1 MLAHRVVEPLDVVE
15 HVRAGLFPGP
25 VDLAAGSLRLQGRE
39 EALHGRVVPALPA
52 PAHAAGDALGLEQLL
67 ELVTGVLAALVRV
80 VHQGA
85 GFAAPPQGH
94 EQGVADHLGLHGVA
108 HGPTHDTPRV
118 QVHDRCGIQ
127 QAFCRPDVGEVRC
140 PLLVR
145 PIGLEVPLQVVRGN
159 VVLQPVHV
167 VRGQPTP
174 LTPGLQLGLAH
185 QPGNPVKSAALAHGA
200 QIVPDTWA
208 AVGAVTEL
216 EALTDEPG
224 QPGVVLAALAGSS
237 AQPFVEP
244 AVGHR
249 HDPAHHAGGP
259 DATVP
264 GNEGVL
270 HCGSLA
276 K

>member
-1 MLAHRVVEPLDVVE
+1 MLYCSN
-15 HVRAGLFPGP
+15 GP
-25 VDLAAGSLRLQGRE
+25 PMQR
-39 EALHGRVVPALPA
+39 
-52 PAHAAGDALGLEQLL
+52 
-67 ELVTGVLAALVRV
+67 
-80 VHQGA
+80 QGA

-118 QVHDRCGIQ
+118 QVHDRCCIQ
-127 QAFCRPDVGEVRC
+127 PAFSRPDVSEVCC

-145 PIGLEVPLQVVRGN
+145 RSGLEVPLQVVRGN
-159 VVLQPVHV
+159 VVLQPVHI
-167 VRGQPTP
+167 VRGQPAP
-174 LTPGLQLGLAH
+174 LTPGLQLGLVH
-185 QPGNPVKSAALAHGA
+185 QPGNPVEPAALTHGS
-200 QIVPDTWA
+200 QVMPDTRA
-208 AVGAVTEL
+208 AVGSVTEL
-216 EALTDEPG
+216 EALTDESG
-224 QPGVVLAALAGSS
+224 QPCVVLAALTRRS
-237 AQPFVEP
+237 AQPFIEP
-244 AVGHR
+244 AVGHC